1 MEKSVYL
8 RKPGKL
14 RRFFHTYK
22 TGLAFFLPFFLL
34 FVLFILVPVLISFVT
49 SLCRYD
55 LINPPS
61 FAGLSNYAQVF
72 LEDDVFLLALK
83 NTLVIAAV
91 SGPAGY
97 LASFL
102 MAWFIHQVRFKR
114 LYSLAFYAPSICSA
128 IAMSTVWLYLF
139 SGDRYGFVNNVL
151 FRLGVITE
159 PIQWNTNVHTILP
172 VVILISVWMSMGSG
186 FLVFLAGFQ
195 NIPASLYEAA
205 RVDGIRNP
213 VQELWYITLPVMK
226 PQLLFGAVN
235 SVMGAFSA
243 FDIPVAVAGMPSPGY
258 AAHTLVTHL
267 YDYAFIRF
275 DMGKASTVA
284 VLLFLLTFWLQ
295 RLCFRIFAE
304 RE

>member
-226 PQLLFGAVN
+226 PQLLFGAVM
-235 SVMGAFSA
+235 SISSA
-243 FDIPVAVAGMPSPGY
+243 FAVGY
-258 AAHTLVTHL
+258 ANAAITGFPSSNYSTHTLLLHML
-267 YDYAFIRF
+267 DYGTIRF
-275 DMGKASTVA
+275 EMGYASAIAVVLFAIMLLSWALIKKAIGK
-284 VLLFLLTFWLQ
+284 LM
-295 RLCFRIFAE
+295 
-304 RE
+304 

>member
-205 RVDGIRNP
+205 RVDGAT
-213 VQELWYITLPVMK
+213 EWEMFWKITLPMITPV
-226 PQLLFGAVN
+226 LLLTTVYTIVASTIEDSQVVN
-235 SVMGAFSA
+235 YIIANAFNGEHVQFEFSA
-243 FDIPVAVAGMPSPGY
+243 AMGWVYFLFVLALVGIVFAAMRPFIKRVAEV
-258 AAHTLVTHL
+258 
-267 YDYAFIRF
+267 
-275 DMGKASTVA
+275 
-284 VLLFLLTFWLQ
+284 
-295 RLCFRIFAE
+295 
-304 RE
+304 